1 MNGRWL
7 RALPVLL
14 ACAVCLAS
22 AQAESSGSGWFSPP
36 SQTPA
41 PTAMP
46 PAPIEPLPTAAP
58 QSTIILPTLQRGD
71 RGGAVRCLQQV
82 LIELG
87 YLSGSADGDYGGNTE
102 QAVLRAQAMAR
113 LPATGVADGGF
124 LASLY
129 SGGVPDATGAP
140 ARLSARVVVYSATSQ
155 HSDKY
160 GSYSVDNAFD
170 GRLDTTWCEDA
181 AGYGEGEGISFTV
194 ATFGQT
200 SLALDIFAG
209 YQKKAAIYRNN
220 GRPRDIQLTVD
231 GKPYTYTLSDSMS
244 AQSFILPNPSANP
257 FMELDLTILSVYPGE
272 KWQDTCICDIQVR

>member
-7 RALPVLL
+7 RALLALL
-14 ACAVCLAS
+14 ACAACLAS
-22 AQAESSGSGWFSPP
+22 AQAEPFGSGWFAPP

-46 PAPIEPLPTAAP
+46 PAPVEPQPTAAP
-58 QSTIILPTLQRGD
+58 QATITLPALQRGD
-71 RGGAVRCLQQV
+71 RGGAVRCLQRT

-87 YLSGSADGDYGGNTE
+87 YLSGSADGDYGGQTE
-102 QAVLRAQAMAR
+102 QAVLRAQAMAG
-113 LPATGVADGGF
+113 LPATGVAGGDF
-124 LASLY
+124 LAALY
-129 SGGVPDATGAP
+129 SGAVPDATGAP
-140 ARLSARVVVYSATSQ
+140 ARLSTRVVAYSATSQ

-181 AGYGEGEGISFTV
+181 AGNGEGEGISFTV

-200 SLALDIFAG
+200 SITLDIFAG

-220 GRPRDIQLTVD
+220 GRPRDIRLTVD
-231 GKPYTYTLSDSMS
+231 GRDYDYTLSDSMS
-244 AQSFILPNPSANP
+244 AQSFILPNASANP

-272 KWQDTCICDIQVR
+272 KWKDTCICDIQVR